1 MIHAVRSLMFPKM
14 SFLKAKSSVLTVART
29 LSLIF
34 QSFSAMRKMTSV
46 MPIVHHATVVGHR
59 RIINKTNTLRIV
71 YTRGVFMLYRKRCKR
86 KFVLLKRI
94 LLAVVLLIIGVTVFC
109 EVHLSDFRPEYIRI
123 QAEILSVNS
132 VCDAVNNT
140 LDKLNYSY
148 SDIAKINCDKNGNVQ
163 SIETDSF
170 KINRIKADIT
180 KAVQKEIAKVYD
192 NEIEIPLGA
201 FTNITILSNVGP
213 CIPVSFNLTG
223 SFSSEVISTFEQ
235 AGINQTIHHIKLLLT
250 SKIMTTSLDYSGKIT
265 FTTDFEIAQSV
276 IVGNIPSGYGS
287 LFQTYKK

>member
-1 MIHAVRSLMFPKM
+1 
-14 SFLKAKSSVLTVART
+14 
-29 LSLIF
+29 
-34 QSFSAMRKMTSV
+34 
-46 MPIVHHATVVGHR
+46 
-59 RIINKTNTLRIV
+59 
-71 YTRGVFMLYRKRCKR
+71 MLYRKRCKR
-86 KFVLLKRI
+86 KFVLLKKI
-94 LLAVVLLIIGVTVFC
+94 LLTVVLLIIGVTVFC

-140 LDKLNYSY
+140 LDRLNYSY

-213 CIPVSFNLTG
+213 CIPVNFNLTG
-223 SFSSEVISTFEQ
+223 SFSSEVISTFEE

>member
-1 MIHAVRSLMFPKM
+1 
-14 SFLKAKSSVLTVART
+14 
-29 LSLIF
+29 
-34 QSFSAMRKMTSV
+34 
-46 MPIVHHATVVGHR
+46 
-59 RIINKTNTLRIV
+59 
-71 YTRGVFMLYRKRCKR
+71 MLYRKRCKR
-86 KFVLLKRI
+86 KFVLLKKI
-94 LLAVVLLIIGVTVFC
+94 LLTVVLLIIGVTVFC

-163 SIETDSF
+163 SI
-170 KINRIKADIT
+170 KADIT

-213 CIPVSFNLTG
+213 CIPVNFNLTG

>member
-1 MIHAVRSLMFPKM
+1 
-14 SFLKAKSSVLTVART
+14 
-29 LSLIF
+29 
-34 QSFSAMRKMTSV
+34 
-46 MPIVHHATVVGHR
+46 
-59 RIINKTNTLRIV
+59 
-71 YTRGVFMLYRKRCKR
+71 MLYRKRCKR
-86 KFVLLKRI
+86 KFVLLKKI
-94 LLAVVLLIIGVTVFC
+94 LLTVVLLIIGVTVFC

-148 SDIAKINCDKNGNVQ
+148 SDIAKINCDTNGNVQ

-201 FTNITILSNVGP
+201 FTNITILSNFGP
-213 CIPVSFNLTG
+213 CIPVNFNLTG

-235 AGINQTIHHIKLLLT
+235 AGIKLLLT

>member
-1 MIHAVRSLMFPKM
+1 
-14 SFLKAKSSVLTVART
+14 
-29 LSLIF
+29 
-34 QSFSAMRKMTSV
+34 
-46 MPIVHHATVVGHR
+46 
-59 RIINKTNTLRIV
+59 
-71 YTRGVFMLYRKRCKR
+71 MLYRKRCKR
-86 KFVLLKRI
+86 KFVLLKKI
-94 LLAVVLLIIGVTVFC
+94 LLTVVLLITGVTVFC

-201 FTNITILSNVGP
+201 FTNITILSNAGP

-223 SFSSEVISTFEQ
+223 SFSSEVISTL
-235 AGINQTIHHIKLLLT
+235 KLLLT